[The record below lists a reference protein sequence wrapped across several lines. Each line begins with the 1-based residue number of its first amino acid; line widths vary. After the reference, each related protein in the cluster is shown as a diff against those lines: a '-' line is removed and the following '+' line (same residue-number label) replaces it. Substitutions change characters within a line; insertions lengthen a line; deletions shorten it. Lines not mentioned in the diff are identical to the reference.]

1 MSGSGKRPLR
11 LGMIGCGQ
19 ISTRFFNQA
28 EALNAL
34 GWDVRFV
41 ATCARTEASASA
53 KALNATVPAGTPIT
67 GSCLPILKLMRS

>member
-1 MSGSGKRPLR
+1 MVSPTRRPLR

-28 EALNAL
+28 EALDAL

-41 ATCARTEASASA
+41 ATCARTEASARA
-53 KALNATVPAGTPIT
+53 KAEERQCARWYTDQIGRAHV
-67 GSCLPILKLMRS
+67 